1 MPEPDEPGQAAVNR
15 VLKQCQIAPPEL
27 GSDPAGN
34 PGFYPALSLHKCIR
48 AKPFE
53 GRDCRQNGVGLPA
66 LLDKP
71 AGKILVGPRQFGFLV
86 EPAAEVSCLVAGK
99 GSKPVQI
106 PQFCKMLMA
115 GLFPNRVVEKII
127 TIETKLLTDEI
138 HHVLRNQFVR
148 CQNPSRLSRGTMLQ
162 SKSELV
168 VRPATP
174 PDMLQVYFTRDII
187 LQELRF
193 CSRQ

>member
-1 MPEPDEPGQAAVNR
+1 MSSSNAKMPRRCSGPIR
-15 VLKQCQIAPPEL
+15 
-27 GSDPAGN
+27 PA
-34 PGFYPALSLHKCIR
+34 FH
-48 AKPFE
+48 
-53 GRDCRQNGVGLPA
+53 
-66 LLDKP
+66 DKP

-86 EPAAEVSCLVAGK
+86 EPAAEVPCLVAGK

-115 GLFPNRVVEKII
+115 GLFPNRMIEKII
-127 TIETKLLTDEI
+127 AIETKLFTDEI

-148 CQNPSRLSRGTMLQ
+148 CQNPSRIAQGTELQ

-174 PDMLQVYFTRDII
+174 PDMLEVYFTRDMI

-193 CSRQ
+193 SSRQ

>member
-1 MPEPDEPGQAAVNR
+1 MSSCNA
-15 VLKQCQIAPPEL
+15 
-27 GSDPAGN
+27 
-34 PGFYPALSLHKCIR
+34 
-48 AKPFE
+48 
-53 GRDCRQNGVGLPA
+53 GLPCRCSGSIRPA
-66 LLDKP
+66 FLDKP
-71 AGKILVGPRQFGFLV
+71 VGKILVGPRQFGFLV
-86 EPAAEVSCLVAGK
+86 EPAAEVLCLAAGK

-115 GLFPNRVVEKII
+115 GLFPNQMIEKII
-127 TIETKLLTDEI
+127 AIETKLFTDEI

-174 PDMLQVYFTRDII
+174 PDMLEVYFTRDII

-193 CSRQ
+193 NSRQ